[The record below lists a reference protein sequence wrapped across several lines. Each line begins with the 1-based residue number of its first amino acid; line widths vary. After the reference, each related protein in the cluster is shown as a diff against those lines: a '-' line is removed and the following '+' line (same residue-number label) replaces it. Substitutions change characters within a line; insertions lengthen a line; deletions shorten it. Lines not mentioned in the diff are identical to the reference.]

1 MAFENEGHLNSSSIS
16 ATSHST
22 HPVRIDDPAVW
33 IKMHAASAISEDDF
47 EDIVDN
53 LKADGKISKEQQRQ
67 WKKDFS
73 AAR

>member
-1 MAFENEGHLNSSSIS
+1 
-16 ATSHST
+16 
-22 HPVRIDDPAVW
+22 VW
-33 IKMHAASAISEDDF
+33 IKIHAASAISEDDF